1 MCIRDR
7 FFAGLLTF
15 LVAAIHLA
23 IMALEMFYWNHPIGH
38 KIFAMS
44 PDVAASTEVLA
55 MNQGLYNG
63 FLAAGLLW
71 GLLLS
76 KHGVKIFFLSCILI
90 AGIFGGL
97 TAKFSIIYVQA
108 VPAFLALIFVI
119 RAQGR
124 KAGEQRLFS

>member
-1 MCIRDR
+1 MR

-15 LVAAIHLA
+15 LVAAIHVA
-23 IMALEMFYWNHPIGH
+23 IMALEMAFWDHPMGH

-44 PDVAASTEVLA
+44 PEIAASSKILA

-71 GLLLS
+71 GLLCG
-76 KHGVKIFFLSCILI
+76 KHGVKIFFLSCVLI
-90 AGIFGGL
+90 AGVFGGL

-108 VPAFLALIFVI
+108 VPALLALIFVI

-124 KAGEQRLFS
+124 KAGEPRLFS